1 MRTLTSLQPQLP
13 SFPLLE
19 SADLP
24 GAEDWNVL
32 ESLHFESL
40 HLNDAL
46 DDNDDQLASL
56 MVAPS
61 FDD

>member
-1 MRTLTSLQPQLP
+1 MRTIQIAKPDVA

-19 SADLP
+19 SGDLP

-32 ESLHFESL
+32 ESLHHS
-40 HLNDAL
+40 
-46 DDNDDQLASL
+46 DDFDDDDQLASL
-56 MVAPS
+56 TVAPS